1 MVVRDN
7 SPACPASQTLKV
19 FMSDGH
25 GEGQPEGQTR
35 PRDITSSP
43 ASAAHEIKNPLDSL
57 LNLLYLLEAEA
68 TLSEKGRSYLALAK
82 EEVSRLSQIAH
93 AMLGQAKP
101 FSVKEKTNVSKLL
114 TTVVEFYKQRFE
126 GERITVHT
134 RYSSDVTVAS
144 YAAQL
149 RQVFSNLLLNAAD
162 AMPEG
167 GKIEAR
173 VHKGHEWCGQQ
184 RRGVR
189 ITIADNGCG
198 VPESLL
204 PQIFQEGFTMKPDG
218 HGMGMSLVR
227 DIVQKHNGSLRVKSS
242 TKPGRHGTV
251 FNLFLPAA

>member
-1 MVVRDN
+1 
-7 SPACPASQTLKV
+7 
-19 FMSDGH
+19 MSDAH
-25 GEGQPEGQTR
+25 GESQPEGKTR
-35 PRDITSSP
+35 PRDDSSSS

-68 TLSEKGRSYLALAK
+68 TLTKKGRTYLALAK
-82 EEVSRLSQIAH
+82 EEVSRLSQIAL

-101 FSVKEKTNVSKLL
+101 FTVKEKTHVGKLL

-126 GERITVHT
+126 GERITVQT
-134 RYSSDVTVAS
+134 RCSSGVTIAT

-149 RQVFSNLLLNAAD
+149 RQVFSNLLLNAAE

-167 GKIEAR
+167 GKIQAR
-173 VHKGHEWCGQQ
+173 VSGGHEWRGKQ

-198 VPESLL
+198 VPGSLL

-242 TKPGRHGTV
+242 TKPGRNGTV

>member
-1 MVVRDN
+1 
-7 SPACPASQTLKV
+7 
-19 FMSDGH
+19 MSDGH
-25 GEGQPEGQTR
+25 REGQPEAKPHDVT
-35 PRDITSSP
+35 TSS

-68 TLSEKGRSYLALAK
+68 TLTRKGRTYLALAK
-82 EEVSRLSQIAH
+82 EEVSRLSQIAQ

-101 FSVKEKTNVSKLL
+101 FTVKEKTNVGKLFA
-114 TTVVEFYKQRFE
+114 TVVEFYKQRFE
-126 GERITVHT
+126 GERITVQT
-134 RYSSDVTVAS
+134 QYSSDVTIAT

-149 RQVFSNLLLNAAD
+149 RQVFSNLLLNAAE
-162 AMPEG
+162 AMPDG
-167 GKIEAR
+167 GRIQAR
-173 VHKGHEWCGQQ
+173 VSEGHEWCGQQ

-189 ITIADNGCG
+189 ITIADDGCG
-198 VPESLL
+198 VPGSLL